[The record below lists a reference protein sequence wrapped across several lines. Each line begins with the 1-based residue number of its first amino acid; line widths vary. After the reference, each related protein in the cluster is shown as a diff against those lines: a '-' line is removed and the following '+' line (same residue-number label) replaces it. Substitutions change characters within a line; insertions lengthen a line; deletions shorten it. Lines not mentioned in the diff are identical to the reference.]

1 MKAFIT
7 CTSGFISK
15 FVEQACS
22 DQGIE
27 TTKIKDESC
36 LLKEL
41 KNSRPDMIFLQG
53 SILEDA
59 SENIISEI
67 KSDEDLGHAYI
78 VVYSS
83 RSNWADLAYQLGA
96 DAFLPIPFSHEQG
109 EAVFRNAMQKPR
121 AILIVAAVKPAD
133 LDTRLREVGFSV
145 EWAKNGAEG
154 LELARMRFPDMVIC
168 SMDLDDMEWIDFSC
182 RLREMPLLGYIPM
195 VVLIRDDDVGRI
207 ETAFEAGAQEIL
219 TAPYHDKEN
228 ISRITAIVA
237 PPKRGKKEKA
247 LVVDDSVMVRNIISK
262 MFRQLGFVVV
272 TAGNGLEGM
281 NVARKEM
288 PDIITSDYDM
298 PVMDGWGF
306 CKSLKS
312 DSELR
317 GIPVIMITSRDSSV
331 DLKKGKH
338 LGVSAYLPKPFK
350 VEDLQKIVREV
361 ISDAKRDQQDK
372 ILKKYV
378 AADTIQKVVDVIE
391 GVTNKDPEEKNISIL
406 FSDICSFT
414 AMCERLTPRQVVDL
428 LNAYFTKMVEVLL
441 ANDAIIDKFIG
452 DAIVARFDSGDHRRD
467 ALNAARGA
475 VAMLAALNTL
485 NMGSIE
491 ELAIRIGVNCGQVI
505 LGNIGSEN
513 YRLDYTMIGDAVNTA
528 QRLESSA
535 PRKGCLISK
544 AIYEIIEKSVVVG
557 ERLELKVKNKAHPV
571 VAYQLLKVLD

>member
-22 DQGIE
+22 DQGIDTVKMKE
-27 TTKIKDESC
+27 EQN
-36 LLKEL
+36 LFREL
-41 KNSRPDMIFLQG
+41 KNSRPDIIFLQG
-53 SILEDA
+53 SILEEA

-78 VVYSS
+78 VVYAS
-83 RSNWADLAYQLGA
+83 RTNWADLAYQLGA

-121 AILIVAAVKPAD
+121 SILLVTPVRPVELEDK
-133 LDTRLREVGFSV
+133 LSEVGFSV
-145 EWAKNGAEG
+145 EWAESAAEG
-154 LELARMRFPDMVIC
+154 LELSRMRFPDMMIC
-168 SMDLDDMEWIDFSC
+168 SMDLDDMEWVEFSS
-182 RLREMPLLGYIPM
+182 RIREMPLLGHIPM
-195 VVLIRDDDVGRI
+195 VVLIKDDDVGRI
-207 ETAFEAGAQEIL
+207 EVAFEAGAQEIL
-219 TAPYHDKEN
+219 TAPYHADAN

-237 PPKRGKKEKA
+237 PPKRGRKEKA

-272 TAGNGLEGM
+272 TACNGLEGM
-281 NVARKEM
+281 TVARKEM
-288 PDIITSDYDM
+288 PSIITSDYDM

-306 CKSLKS
+306 CKSLKT
-312 DSELR
+312 DTELKD
-317 GIPVIMITSRDSSV
+317 IPVIMITSRDSSV

-361 ISDAKRDQQDK
+361 ISEAKRGQQEK

-378 AADTIQKVVDVIE
+378 AADTIKKVADVVE
-391 GVTNKDPEEKNISIL
+391 GVRDKEPEEKNIAIL

-414 AMCERLTPRQVVDL
+414 AMCERLTPREVVGL
-428 LNAYFTKMVEVLL
+428 LNEYFNKMVEVLL
-441 ANDAIIDKFIG
+441 ANEAIIDKFIG
-452 DAIVARFDSGDHRRD
+452 DAIVARFDSGDPHRD
-467 ALNAARGA
+467 AINAARGA
-475 VAMLAALNTL
+475 VSMLAALNTL
-485 NMGSIE
+485 NMGNAE

-513 YRLDYTMIGDAVNTA
+513 HRLDYTMIGDAVNTT

-535 PRKGCLISK
+535 PRKGCLIS
-544 AIYEIIEKSVVVG
+544 APIYELIEKSVVVG
-557 ERLELKVKNKAHPV
+557 ERLELKVKNKALPV
-571 VAYQLLKVLD
+571 VAYQLLKVLE